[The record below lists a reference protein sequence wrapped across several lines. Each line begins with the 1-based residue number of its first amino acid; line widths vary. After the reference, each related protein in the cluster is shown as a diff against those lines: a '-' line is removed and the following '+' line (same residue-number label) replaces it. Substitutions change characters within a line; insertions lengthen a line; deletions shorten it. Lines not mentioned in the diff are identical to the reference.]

1 MCTFRFTIILF
12 TILLFTIYY
21 LRKEF
26 NCMSTLKTL
35 TNYTQYAPQLS
46 FFLSYY
52 FFLISFLSL
61 ISLIPHFSLLIPCL
75 LPLTPYVYLRL
86 TPHSLPLT
94 SYSLLLS

>member
-1 MCTFRFTIILF
+1 MRF

-46 FFLSYY
+46 FSLSFVFSFLLLLSY
-52 FFLISFLSL
+52 FFSFTHF
-61 ISLIPHFSLLIPCL
+61 PHSSF
-75 LPLTPYVYLRL
+75 L

-94 SYSLLLS
+94 SYSLRLS